1 MERLQKYLAHAG
13 IGSRRSCEELIVQ
26 GKVKVNGQVITALG
40 TKIDPH
46 KDVVQINGK
55 TVQKKERK
63 VYIVL
68 NKPTGYV
75 TTSKDPQGRPTV
87 LDLIKEKD
95 TRIYPVGRLD
105 FETEGLLLLTNDGEL
120 AYRLTHPKYKVKKVY
135 HVLVKGVPEE
145 KSLQILRKGVL
156 LDDGMTQPAEV
167 KVLKRGNNTALLELT
182 IHEGKNRQVRRMCE
196 AIKHPVIKLKRI
208 KVGFLTLGSLPKGK
222 YRELSVQEIRQLK
235 KSLGLN
241 FSDK

>member
-26 GKVKVNGQVITALG
+26 GKVKVNGQVVTALG

-46 KDVVQINGK
+46 KDIVQINGK

-87 LDLIKEKD
+87 LDLIKEKE

>member
-1 MERLQKYLAHAG
+1 LERLQKYLAHAG

-26 GKVKVNGQVITALG
+26 GKVKVNGQVVTALG

-46 KDVVQINGK
+46 KDIVQINGK

-87 LDLIKEKD
+87 LDLIKEKE

-145 KSLQILRKGVL
+145 KSLQIVGNWVRKG
-156 LDDGMTQPAEV
+156 
-167 KVLKRGNNTALLELT
+167 
-182 IHEGKNRQVRRMCE
+182 
-196 AIKHPVIKLKRI
+196 
-208 KVGFLTLGSLPKGK
+208 
-222 YRELSVQEIRQLK
+222 
-235 KSLGLN
+235 
-241 FSDK
+241 

>member
-1 MERLQKYLAHAG
+1 
-13 IGSRRSCEELIVQ
+13 
-26 GKVKVNGQVITALG
+26 
-40 TKIDPH
+40 
-46 KDVVQINGK
+46 
-55 TVQKKERK
+55 
-63 VYIVL
+63 
-68 NKPTGYV
+68 
-75 TTSKDPQGRPTV
+75 
-87 LDLIKEKD
+87 
-95 TRIYPVGRLD
+95 
-105 FETEGLLLLTNDGEL
+105 
-120 AYRLTHPKYKVKKVY
+120 
-135 HVLVKGVPEE
+135 
-145 KSLQILRKGVL
+145 
-156 LDDGMTQPAEV
+156 MTQPAEV

>member
-26 GKVKVNGQVITALG
+26 GKVKVNGQVVTALG

-87 LDLIKEKD
+87 LDLIKEKE

>member
-1 MERLQKYLAHAG
+1 MVYAG

-26 GKVKVNGQVITALG
+26 GKVKETESCTAR

-46 KDVVQINGK
+46 KDIVQINGK

-87 LDLIKEKD
+87 LDLIKEKE

-145 KSLQILRKGVL
+145 NLY
-156 LDDGMTQPAEV
+156 
-167 KVLKRGNNTALLELT
+167 
-182 IHEGKNRQVRRMCE
+182 
-196 AIKHPVIKLKRI
+196 
-208 KVGFLTLGSLPKGK
+208 K
-222 YRELSVQEIRQLK
+222 Y
-235 KSLGLN
+235 
-241 FSDK
+241 